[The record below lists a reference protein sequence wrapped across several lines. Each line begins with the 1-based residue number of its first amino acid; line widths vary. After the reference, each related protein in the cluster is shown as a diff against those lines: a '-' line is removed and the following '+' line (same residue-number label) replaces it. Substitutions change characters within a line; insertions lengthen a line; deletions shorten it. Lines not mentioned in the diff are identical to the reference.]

1 MSSLSRLTRK
11 YQTTIPR
18 DIRDVLHLGAGDL
31 VAFEARGDVVTVRKA
46 TPLDVEYLRS
56 LEATL
61 TEWAS
66 TADDEA
72 YRGL

>member
-1 MSSLSRLTRK
+1 
-11 YQTTIPR
+11 
-18 DIRDVLHLGAGDL
+18 VLHVTAGDL

-46 TPLDVEYLRS
+46 TALDLEYLRS

-61 TEWAS
+61 TEWSSA
-66 TADDEA
+66 ADEEA